1 MLINRSG
8 ARKKPERALVPLFDL
23 PDDFDSVDWL
33 GQYWCWKVV
42 NSGVG
47 SGVGRVLVAVLIVVL
62 VGCW

>member
-1 MLINRSG
+1 M
-8 ARKKPERALVPLFDL
+8 PERALVPLFDL